1 VNNMEYLEMLASGY
15 IDQYEQLPLDLV
27 MKMSAEGMDV
37 VAIEKQLINERDMN
51 NGQ

>member
-1 VNNMEYLEMLASGY
+1 MNNMEYLEMLASGY
-15 IDQYEQLPLDLV
+15 IDQHMPLPIDLV

-37 VAIEKQLINERDMN
+37 VAIEHQLINERDMN

>member
-37 VAIEKQLINERDMN
+37 VAIEKQLINERELN
-51 NGQ
+51 NG